1 MGQYLWGVES
11 IFLVVILVEY
21 VLLVTTAAPMFLVA
35 RFNRRPNLGIAIWFV
50 LFFSV
55 VLASVVAIGLAS
67 WSIFETYIRL
77 QAGEEIWFT
86 LLASIAPWVLLGFA
100 GILVALAN
108 QKLAP
113 LFTQGKRADYLSLI
127 APRELFKYRRAMVY
141 ELDVPNYFAFTKDLG
156 IYLTKATFDLPQPQL
171 QAILR
176 HEYGHIVLGHQKLKR
191 VTALAIQL
199 MPWFAVSRAFSKE
212 VERLCELAADNY
224 ALRKVYSKDLYEA
237 RKLFI

>member
-1 MGQYLWGVES
+1 MES
-11 IFLVVILVEY
+11 IFLIVVLVEY

-35 RFNRRPNLGIAIWFV
+35 RFNKRPSLGIAAWFA

-55 VLASVVAIGLAS
+55 ILASIVSIGLAS
-67 WSIFETYIRL
+67 WSIFETYVRL
-77 QAGEEIWFT
+77 QTGEDIWFT
-86 LLASIAPWVLLGFA
+86 LLASIAPWALLGFA

-127 APRELFKYRRAMVY
+127 APNERFKYRRAKVY
-141 ELDVPNYFAFTKDLG
+141 ELDVPGYFAFTKNLG
-156 IYLTKATFDLPQPQL
+156 IYLTKAAFDLPQPQL

-176 HEYGHIVLGHQKLKR
+176 HEYGHIALGHQKLKR

-212 VERLCELAADNY
+212 VERLGELAADNY
-224 ALRKVYSKDLYEA
+224 ALQKVDSRDLYEA
-237 RKLFI
+237 RRHFI

>member
-1 MGQYLWGVES
+1 MES
-11 IFLVVILVEY
+11 IFLIVILVEY
-21 VLLVTTAAPMFLVA
+21 VLLVTTAAPMFMVS
-35 RFNRRPNLGIAIWFV
+35 RFNSRPNLGIASWFA
-50 LFFSV
+50 LFSSV
-55 VLASVVAIGLAS
+55 VLAGVVSIGLAA

-77 QAGEEIWFT
+77 QAGEELWFT

-127 APRELFKYRRAMVY
+127 APRELFKYRRARVY

-156 IYLTKATFDLPQPQL
+156 IYLTKAAFELPQPQQ

-176 HEYGHIVLGHQKLKR
+176 HEYGHIALGHQTLKR
-191 VTALAIQL
+191 ITAIAIQL

-237 RKLFI
+237 RRLFT

>member
-1 MGQYLWGVES
+1 
-11 IFLVVILVEY
+11 
-21 VLLVTTAAPMFLVA
+21 MFMVS
-35 RFNRRPNLGIAIWFV
+35 RFNSRPNLGIASWFA
-50 LFFSV
+50 LFSSV
-55 VLASVVAIGLAS
+55 VLAGVVSIGLAA

-77 QAGEEIWFT
+77 QAGEELWFT

-127 APRELFKYRRAMVY
+127 APRELFKYRRARVY

-156 IYLTKATFDLPQPQL
+156 IYLTKAAFELPQPQQ

-176 HEYGHIVLGHQKLKR
+176 HEYGHIALGHQTLKR
-191 VTALAIQL
+191 ITAIAIQL

-237 RKLFI
+237 RRLFT

>member
-35 RFNRRPNLGIAIWFV
+35 RFNKRPNLGIAVWFV

-55 VLASVVAIGLAS
+55 VLASMVAIGLAS

-86 LLASIAPWVLLGFA
+86 LLASIAPWVLLGCA

-127 APRELFKYRRAMVY
+127 APRELFKYRRAKVY

>member
-1 MGQYLWGVES
+1 MES
-11 IFLVVILVEY
+11 IFLIVILVEY
-21 VLLVTTAAPMFLVA
+21 VLLVTTAAPMFMVS
-35 RFNRRPNLGIAIWFV
+35 RFNSRPNLGIAAWFA

-55 VLASVVAIGLAS
+55 VLAGVVAVALAS

-77 QAGEEIWFT
+77 QAGEELWFT
-86 LLASIAPWVLLGFA
+86 LLASVAPWVLLGFA

-127 APRELFKYRRAMVY
+127 APRELFKYRRAKVY
-141 ELDVPNYFAFTKDLG
+141 GLDVPNYFAFTKGVG
-156 IYLTKATFDLPQPQL
+156 IYLTKAALDLPDNQL
-171 QAILR
+171 QAILL
-176 HEYGHIVLGHQKLKR
+176 HEYGHIALGHQRLKR

-212 VERLCELAADNY
+212 VDRLCELAADNF
-224 ALRKVYSKDLYEA
+224 ALRKVSPLDLYEA
-237 RKLFI
+237 RALFV